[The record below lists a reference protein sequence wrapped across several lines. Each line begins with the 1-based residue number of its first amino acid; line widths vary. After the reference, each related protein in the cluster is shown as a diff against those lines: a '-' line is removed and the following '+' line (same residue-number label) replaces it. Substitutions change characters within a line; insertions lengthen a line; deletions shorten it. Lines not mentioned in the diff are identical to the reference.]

1 MHHYFVFVYKS
12 AMETIPSKGCLNE
25 LLTFPSSWN
34 LVYSSAFLL
43 RESNIFESLPLSTCF
58 LLCAHFI
65 RKMYLNENCIHKC
78 RRHINAFTFTT
89 DRYKKSVTTKQNEQ
103 RTCWMCASCIH
114 YHHQSFIQYSIPH
127 SNSFLNI
134 HSTSTDLHKS
144 SKCVTAFR
152 ALPFMTMA
160 ITLSGHQ
167 PPLLAQ
173 ETISECWNGE
183 KICAHQRGKTANS
196 FTLSDC
202 QGLINEYS
210 TVLSIR

>member
-1 MHHYFVFVYKS
+1 MNFSLSQAAELWFTLQLFYWENPIFSNLYL
-12 AMETIPSKGCLNE
+12 CL
-25 LLTFPSSWN
+25 
-34 LVYSSAFLL
+34 LVSYYVLISFGKCIWT
-43 RESNIFESLPLSTCF
+43 RIVST
-58 LLCAHFI
+58 
-65 RKMYLNENCIHKC
+65 NVVD